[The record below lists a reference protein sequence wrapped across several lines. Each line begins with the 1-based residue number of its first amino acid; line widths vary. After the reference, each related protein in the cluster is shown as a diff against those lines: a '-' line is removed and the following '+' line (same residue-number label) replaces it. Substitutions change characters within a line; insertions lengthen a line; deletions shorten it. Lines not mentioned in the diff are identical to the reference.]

1 MTSCRRQKPF
11 NDIKNDTV
19 RFVKRDMAF
28 VPFVHQILGRRKR
41 IPQRTRIR
49 KGHVGL
55 LKHPTISAPTYL
67 SHMDGHSAPNGIF
80 FMRLRFK
87 DILANVILFIAVLF
101 IAVCCAAIC
110 EAPMDILYKII
121 AFSTI
126 FATVGV
132 GSVLLYLINHDK
144 K

>member
-1 MTSCRRQKPF
+1 MGV
-11 NDIKNDTV
+11 V
-19 RFVKRDMAF
+19 R
-28 VPFVHQILGRRKR
+28 
-41 IPQRTRIR
+41 
-49 KGHVGL
+49 
-55 LKHPTISAPTYL
+55 
-67 SHMDGHSAPNGIF
+67 
-80 FMRLRFK
+80 RLRFK
-87 DILANVILFIAVLF
+87 DILANLILFIAFLF
-101 IAVCCAAIC
+101 IAACCAARC